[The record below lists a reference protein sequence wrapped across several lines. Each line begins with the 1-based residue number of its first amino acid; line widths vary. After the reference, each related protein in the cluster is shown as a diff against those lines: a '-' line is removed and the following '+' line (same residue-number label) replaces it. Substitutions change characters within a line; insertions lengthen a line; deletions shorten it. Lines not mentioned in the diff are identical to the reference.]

1 MTIGLDATYSLDR
14 IPTGIAVY
22 SSQLI
27 RALARSEPDERFL
40 LCYRANRFLWALRQ
54 PLPEPNCSRRL
65 LEDFACFLFRSRV
78 AVFHGLNQ
86 RLPKCRFRRTV
97 TTFHDLFVMTGD
109 YSTPEFRERFTVLA
123 KDAAERS
130 DQIIAVSDY
139 TARQVAA
146 LLHYPREEISV
157 VHHGVE
163 PAPAFPAE
171 QLLAFRRELGLEA
184 PFVLHVGALQARKN
198 IERLVEAFEGMGA
211 PYRLVLAGSLGYGAE
226 KVLRRI
232 ERSPVEALIHRL
244 DYVDRETLALL
255 YRTAAVLAFPSLDEG
270 FGLPLLEAMSA
281 GLPVVTSDRGA
292 LPEVAGDAALIVDPE
307 NPGAIRNALLDAIE
321 DGTIRRRLINA
332 GLKRCDEFSWVKAAH
347 ETFRVYQKLV

>member
-1 MTIGLDATYSLDR
+1 MTIGLDASYSLDR
-14 IPTGIAVY
+14 IPTGVAVY

-27 RALARSEPDERFL
+27 RALTRSEPDERFL
-40 LCYRANRFLWALRQ
+40 LCYRANRLLRALRQ
-54 PLPEPNCSRRL
+54 PVPEPNCSRHL

-109 YSTPEFRERFTVLA
+109 YSTPEFRERFTALA

-130 DQIIAVSDY
+130 DRIIAVSDY
-139 TARQVAA
+139 TAGQVAA
-146 LLHYPREEISV
+146 LLRYPREEISV
-157 VHHGVE
+157 VRHGVE
-163 PAPAFPAE
+163 PVPAFPAE

-184 PFVLHVGALQARKN
+184 PFILHVGALQARKN
-198 IERLVEAFEGMGA
+198 IERLVEAFEGMGP

-244 DYVDRETLALL
+244 DYVDRKTLALL

-270 FGLPLLEAMSA
+270 FGLPVLEAMSA
-281 GLPVVTSDRGA
+281 GLPVVASNRGA
-292 LPEVAGDAALIVDPE
+292 LPEVADGAALIIDPE
-307 NPGAIRNALLDAIE
+307 DPSAIRNALVDTVE
-321 DGTIRRRLINA
+321 DSSVRQRLIEA
-332 GLKRCDEFSWVKAAH
+332 GLSRCAGFSWVKAAH
-347 ETFRVYQKLV
+347 DTFRVYQSMV

>member
-1 MTIGLDATYSLDR
+1 MTIGLDASYSLDR
-14 IPTGIAVY
+14 VPTGVAVY

-27 RALARSEPDERFL
+27 RALARAEPDERFL
-40 LCYRANRFLWALRQ
+40 LCYRANRFLRALQR

-65 LEDFACFLFRSRV
+65 LEEFACFLFRSRV

-109 YSTPEFRERFTVLA
+109 YSTPEFRARFTALA
-123 KDAAERS
+123 RDAAARS

-139 TARQVAA
+139 TARHVAE
-146 LLHYPREEISV
+146 LLGYPRDEISV
-157 VHHGVE
+157 IHHGLDPV
-163 PAPAFPAE
+163 PAFPAQE
-171 QLLAFRRELGLEA
+171 LLAFRREMGLEA

-198 IERLVEAFEGMGA
+198 IEGLIEAFEGIGA

-226 KVLRRI
+226 KILRRI
-232 ERSPVEALIHRL
+232 EQSPVAALIRHL
-244 DYVDRETLALL
+244 DYVDRETLARL
-255 YRTAAVLAFPSLDEG
+255 YRSAAVLAFPSLDEG
-270 FGLPLLEAMSA
+270 FGLPVLEAMSA

-307 NPGAIRNALLDAIE
+307 DPAAIRNALLDAIE
-321 DGTIRRRLINA
+321 DSVIRQRLIEA
-332 GLKRCDEFSWVKAAH
+332 GVRRCDDFSWVKAAH